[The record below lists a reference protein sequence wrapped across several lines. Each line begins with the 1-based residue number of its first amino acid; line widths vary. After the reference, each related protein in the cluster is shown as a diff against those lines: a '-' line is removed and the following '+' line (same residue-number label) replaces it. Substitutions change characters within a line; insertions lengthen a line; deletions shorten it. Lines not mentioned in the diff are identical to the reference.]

1 MSKPNFCHLVKI
13 FFHFFVLMLIF
24 DQVFEETLR
33 LYPPAPSTVKTAPA
47 GFVLGG
53 YAIPEGTMISVSC
66 YM

>member
-1 MSKPNFCHLVKI
+1 
-13 FFHFFVLMLIF
+13 MLIF

-53 YAIPEGTMISVSC
+53 YAIPEGTMITVSC
-66 YM
+66 